1 MNDCTFD
8 DEMDGL
14 PLPTSKEMIAIG
26 EECLGVSRES
36 ARKIAGF
43 DDFRPRM
50 GKEFEGQ
57 RRSRIAQQLLRRVEN
72 RIRRLDEVQIH
83 PFNGVSYPA
92 WAKQANIRKR
102 RAVMELGW
110 VKGLLENGGCE
121 SIEWAENRE
130 PNLEAVEVQ
139 S

>member
-1 MNDCTFD
+1 M
-8 DEMDGL
+8 
-14 PLPTSKEMIAIG
+14 
-26 EECLGVSRES
+26 
-36 ARKIAGF
+36 
-43 DDFRPRM
+43 
-50 GKEFEGQ
+50 
-57 RRSRIAQQLLRRVEN
+57 
-72 RIRRLDEVQIH
+72 
-83 PFNGVSYPA
+83 SYPA